1 MARHSRTSST
11 PARPRRR
18 RARARRRRVAPLL
31 ALLAL
36 LALGGTVAGLVVS
49 DRAGESSGN
58 RVAGA
63 DGPLPGLGA
72 DGSGPSGAAGADRTG
87 DGASR
92 SLLPGAATTG
102 RTALPGASADTT
114 PSASAVPSAPTTSA
128 AGTPSAT
135 ASPSK
140 PAATPSTSTP
150 TPSSGPED
158 KVLAA
163 VNEERASAG
172 CGPVKN
178 DAKLVAL
185 ARAHSADMAARDYF
199 DHNTPEGLTPWDRAE
214 KAGVSYLGA
223 ENIARGQKTA
233 DAVMRAWMNSP
244 GHRRNIL
251 DCGLTKL
258 GVGIK
263 EGANGPWWTQEFGR

>member
-1 MARHSRTSST
+1 MARHSRTSASA
-11 PARPRRR
+11 PARPHRR
-18 RARARRRRVAPLL
+18 RAKSRRRRVAPLL

-36 LALGGTVAGLVVS
+36 LAVGGTVAGMVVS
-49 DRAGESSGN
+49 DRAGESSAN

-63 DGPLPGLGA
+63 DGPLPGHAL
-72 DGSGPSGAAGADRTG
+72 DGSAPPGAVGADRTG
-87 DGASR
+87 DEASR
-92 SLLPGAATTG
+92 SLLPGASTTG
-102 RTALPGASADTT
+102 RTALPATSPGPTASTTTGAPTTSAATT
-114 PSASAVPSAPTTSA
+114 PSASATPSKPAGTPTTSA
-128 AGTPSAT
+128 ANP
-135 ASPSK
+135 P
-140 PAATPSTSTP
+140 
-150 TPSSGPED
+150 SGPED
-158 KVLAA
+158 KVLAV
-163 VNEERASAG
+163 VNQERATAG
-172 CGPVKN
+172 CGPVKS

-185 ARAHSADMAARDYF
+185 ARAHSADMADRDYF

-258 GVGIK
+258 GVGIR

>member
-1 MARHSRTSST
+1 MARHSRTSASAH
-11 PARPRRR
+11 PHRRRAKSRRR
-18 RARARRRRVAPLL
+18 RLAPLI

-36 LALGGTVAGLVVS
+36 LAVGGTVAGLVVS
-49 DRAGESSGN
+49 NRAGESSAN

-63 DGPLPGLGA
+63 EGPLPGHAL
-72 DGSGPSGAAGADRTG
+72 DGSAAPGAVGADRTG
-87 DGASR
+87 DEASR
-92 SLLPGAATTG
+92 SLLPGAATSG
-102 RTALPGASADTT
+102 RTALPTGST
-114 PSASAVPSAPTTSA
+114 APTTSTTPGA
-128 AGTPSAT
+128 PTTGATGVPSRTATPSKPAGTPST
-135 ASPSK
+135 SASNP
-140 PAATPSTSTP
+140 P
-150 TPSSGPED
+150 SGPED
-158 KVLAA
+158 RVLAV
-163 VNEERASAG
+163 VNEERATAG

-214 KAGVSYLGA
+214 KAGVTYLGA

-251 DCGLTKL
+251 DCSLTKI

-263 EGANGPWWTQEFGR
+263 EGGNGPWWTQEFGR